1 MTRPLRIVV
10 VDDPLATAHTLVGV
24 LARHGFTP
32 TVREA
37 HAFAPLVACLAQEA
51 WDLLVVSGLHPDGLA
66 DHALDWV
73 HQHVPGLPVI
83 IVVPGEVSVN
93 DEAVLR
99 AVRAGA
105 RDYVG
110 SDDVARF
117 VAAVVRECIRPRPG
131 VHDVA
136 RATSEDK
143 GQLLRDQARLQGM
156 QKMEAV
162 GRLAGGIAHDFNNL
176 VQAMT
181 GHTEVLLKALPEGD
195 PRRRSAEG
203 IKRAGERAATLT
215 RQLLA
220 FSRQQVLQTRTLDV
234 NEVVSNVELLL
245 RRRLGEDVE
254 LRLSLAERPE
264 PVMADQTQLE
274 QVLMNL
280 VANARDATPPGGLV
294 TIETA
299 NAVLSNPEAG
309 VAFAVSAGRYVMLSV
324 RDNGEG
330 MTPEVKARAFEPFFT
345 TRALGQGTGL
355 GLSTV
360 YGVVKQSGGYIW
372 VDSEPGAGT
381 RVRIY
386 LPRAEARVVVPPQE
400 VARPRARRGAE
411 TLLIVEDEV
420 GVRELIQE
428 WLQDHGY
435 RVLSAGNGLDAL
447 EVCAAHTDAIDLVV
461 ADVVMPSMG
470 GPALVQHLAPT
481 RPELKVIYMSGYAD
495 DALGDR
501 RVLGIDTPFLQ
512 KPFTLDTLVQ
522 KVRDV
527 LDGV

>member
-1 MTRPLRIVV
+1 MTRLLRIVV
-10 VDDPLATAHTLVGV
+10 ADDPLATAHTLIGG
-24 LARHGFTP
+24 LARHGFAP
-32 TVREA
+32 TTREVRA
-37 HAFAPLVACLAQEA
+37 LGPLVTCLAGEA
-51 WDLLVVSGLHPDGLA
+51 CDLLLVSGLHPDGLA

-73 HQHVPGLPVI
+73 REHLPLLPVI
-83 IVVPGEVSVN
+83 IVVPGEVAAN
-93 DEAVLR
+93 DAAVLN
-99 AVRAGA
+99 AVRNGA

-110 SDDVARF
+110 SDDEARF
-117 VAAVVRECIRPRPG
+117 VAAVVRETSRRGPATAA
-131 VHDVA
+131 VA
-136 RATSEDK
+136 APAADARGD
-143 GQLLRDQARLQGM
+143 LLRDQVRLQDM

-203 IKRAGERAATLT
+203 IKRAGDRAASLT

-220 FSRQQVLQTRTLDV
+220 FSKQQVMQARTLDV
-234 NEVVSNVELLL
+234 NEVVGNVELLL
-245 RRRLGEDVE
+245 RRRLGEQVALQLE
-254 LRLSLAERPE
+254 LAEGLDS
-264 PVMADQTQLE
+264 VFADQTQLE

-280 VANARDATPPGGLV
+280 VANAHDATPAGGTV

-299 NAVLSNPEAG
+299 NAALSNPESETP
-309 VAFAVSAGRYVMLSV
+309 FAVTAGRYVMVSV
-324 RDNGEG
+324 CDTGEG
-330 MTPEVKARAFEPFFT
+330 MTAEVKARAFEPFFT
-345 TRALGQGTGL
+345 TRALGQGSGL

-360 YGVVKQSGGYIW
+360 YGIVKQSGGYIW
-372 VDSEPGAGT
+372 MDSEPGAGT

-386 LPRAEARVVVPPQE
+386 LPRAEAREP
-400 VARPRARRGAE
+400 VAAPAPAVSRARRGEE

-428 WLQDHGY
+428 WLQAHGY

-447 EVCAAHTDAIDLVV
+447 EVCAAHHEAIDLIV

-470 GPALVQHLAPT
+470 GPALVQHLTPA
-481 RPELKVIYMSGYAD
+481 RPGLKVIYMSGYAD
-495 DALGDR
+495 NALGDR
-501 RVLGIDTPFLQ
+501 RVLDGATPFLQ

-522 KVRDV
+522 KVREV

>member
-1 MTRPLRIVV
+1 MTRSLRIVV
-10 VDDPLATAHTLVGV
+10 VDDPLATAHTLVGA
-24 LARHGFTP
+24 LGRHGFATV
-32 TVREA
+32 VREVGS
-37 HAFAPLVACLAQEA
+37 FAPLVDALGREP
-51 WDLLVVSGLHPDGLA
+51 WDLLVLSALHPDGLA

-83 IVVPGEVSVN
+83 VVVPGEVAAN
-93 DEAVLR
+93 DAAVLK
-99 AVRAGA
+99 AVRGGA
-105 RDYVG
+105 RDYIG
-110 SDDVARF
+110 SDDEARF
-117 VAAVVRECIRPRPG
+117 VAAVVRETGRRSIGSEAARPAP
-131 VHDVA
+131 D
-136 RATSEDK
+136 
-143 GQLLRDQARLQGM
+143 QLLRDQARLQGM

-176 VQAMT
+176 VQAIT
-181 GHTEVLLKALPEGD
+181 GHTEVLLKNLPEGD
-195 PRRRSAEG
+195 AHRRSAEG

-220 FSRQQVLQTRTLDV
+220 FSRQQVMQAHVLDA

-245 RRRLGEDVE
+245 RRRLGEEVD
-254 LRLSLAERPE
+254 LRLSLASDLEAVR
-264 PVMADQTQLE
+264 ADRTQLE
-274 QVLMNL
+274 QILMNL
-280 VANARDATPPGGLV
+280 VANARDATPLGGTV

-299 NAVLSNPEAG
+299 NAVLSSAESDA
-309 VAFAVSAGRYVMLSV
+309 AFAVAPGRYVMLSV
-324 RDNGEG
+324 RDTGEG

-345 TRALGQGTGL
+345 TRPLGQGTGL

-360 YGVVKQSGGYIW
+360 YGIVKQSGGYIW
-372 VDSEPGAGT
+372 VDSEAGAGT

-386 LPRAEARVVVPPQE
+386 LPRAEAPAEVREPQARKPRV
-400 VARPRARRGAE
+400 RRGEE

-428 WLQDHGY
+428 WLQAHGY

-447 EVCAAHTDAIDLVV
+447 DVCAAHNDPIDLVV

-470 GPALVQHLAPT
+470 GPALVQHLTPT
-481 RPELKVIYMSGYAD
+481 RPDLKVIYMSGYTD

-501 RVLGIDTPFLQ
+501 RMLDGGTPFLQ

-522 KVRDV
+522 KVREV